1 MKRQPIF
8 KSKTALC
15 INIDTS
21 ETAEIVKKLKR
32 EFKKIIL
39 VNNHKDAIA
48 VYKNKLPDLIMIEL
62 QVSDGEG
69 IELIKQVRLYDY
81 LIPIIVL
88 SNHAKRGTLMEIAN
102 LSVDACLF
110 KPLDAELFTESIHR
124 SIKRNA
130 SDDGFIMLQKDLIFN
145 TVTKELHMKGSI
157 VSLGIKEQQLL
168 MFLIKN
174 HSKTITHEE
183 IEKKLWPLDVVSDS
197 TVRKLI
203 LRLRKKMAADI
214 IISVRGVG
222 YQLNPKNAKNRASQ
236 ALSALSFGHNSV
248 L

>member
-8 KSKTALC
+8 KPKTALC
-15 INIDTS
+15 INIDTN
-21 ETAEIVKKLKR
+21 ETADIVKKLKR

-39 VNNHKDAIA
+39 VNNIKDAIS
-48 VYKNKLPDLIMIEL
+48 VYKDTLPDFIMIEI
-62 QVSDGEG
+62 QVSDVEG
-69 IELIKQVRLYDY
+69 IEFIKQVRLHNY

-88 SNHAKRGTLMEIAN
+88 SNHAKLDTLMEIAN

-110 KPLDAELFTESIHR
+110 KPLDAELFTDSIHR

-130 SDDGFIMLQKDLIFN
+130 SDDGLIMLQKDLIFN
-145 TVTKELHMKGSI
+145 TATKELHVNGSI
-157 VSLGIKEQQLL
+157 VSLGVKEQQLL

-174 HSKTITHEE
+174 PSKTITHEE
-183 IEKKLWPLDVVSDS
+183 IEKNLWPHDIVSDS

-203 LRLRKKMAADI
+203 LRLRKKMGADI
-214 IISVRGVG
+214 IISVRGAG
-222 YQLNPKNAKNRASQ
+222 YQLNAKNGANQRP
-236 ALSALSFGHNSV
+236 SALSFGHNSV